1 MFTSVEEKYPFA
13 SLLPLFAEKPSEP
26 LTNICF
32 KDVAAFLQKQAPKLA
47 LIIGVDV
54 YVDSAK
60 LVSFLD
66 KDPSR
71 RVIFLEKRPHQLQ
84 KLLKDEKPWLLHP
97 QLELR
102 FVMEEK
108 NLAEACLDE
117 IVCYPSDHIELL
129 LSSYYGSFVDEKQL
143 QVEVFRKASL
153 VTAWFHEKAWYHFL
167 CDNLFSN
174 FHELTRAFDADSLHH
189 VFLNQPAIICGAGPS
204 LDSSAKFLKQ
214 LQNKALIL
222 AGGSTLSSLAS
233 LGVTP
238 HLGFALDPNPE
249 EYQRLKLAYGQTYPL
264 LFGARL
270 EKRVLKEWK
279 GPIGYMKTSSGGF
292 LEQKLQHL
300 LNLQTE
306 PLLKGLS
313 EEALSVTTMAL
324 SAAVSLGCHPIYL
337 VGIDLAYVED
347 KRYASGVVE
356 ISENDFRVDKTTSCT
371 SKQIEC
377 LNREH
382 KLVTTSIKWIM
393 EKEAIEAFAKDHPEI
408 TIVDC
413 VEQGLGFASLP
424 KQSLENLI
432 DTLDIYP
439 QKLVAR
445 ALSAAPQ
452 CSYDTQVIEDFFVNI
467 RHSVESCLN
476 LVNHLI
482 TLCEKNAEHN
492 LEESAL
498 GTLYIMDLEQD
509 EIFNYLVQPLEEY
522 SQALFKTSLQKWQ
535 HYKEILQS
543 YLSKL

>member
-1 MFTSVEEKYPFA
+1 
-13 SLLPLFAEKPSEP
+13 
-26 LTNICF
+26 
-32 KDVAAFLQKQAPKLA
+32 
-47 LIIGVDV
+47 
-54 YVDSAK
+54 
-60 LVSFLD
+60 
-66 KDPSR
+66 
-71 RVIFLEKRPHQLQ
+71 
-84 KLLKDEKPWLLHP
+84 
-97 QLELR
+97 
-102 FVMEEK
+102 
-108 NLAEACLDE
+108 
-117 IVCYPSDHIELL
+117 
-129 LSSYYGSFVDEKQL
+129 
-143 QVEVFRKASL
+143 
-153 VTAWFHEKAWYHFL
+153 
-167 CDNLFSN
+167 
-174 FHELTRAFDADSLHH
+174 
-189 VFLNQPAIICGAGPS
+189 
-204 LDSSAKFLKQ
+204 
-214 LQNKALIL
+214 
-222 AGGSTLSSLAS
+222 
-233 LGVTP
+233 
-238 HLGFALDPNPE
+238 
-249 EYQRLKLAYGQTYPL
+249 
-264 LFGARL
+264 
-270 EKRVLKEWK
+270 
-279 GPIGYMKTSSGGF
+279 MKTSSGGF